1 MKTLQVYTA
10 AEIYKQEK
18 SALKLI
24 LIQLQAFTFKAEHI
38 ILIHEMTCGLSK
50 VEAGVSACLFKIF
63 QSTTISKDG
72 LSAEDIDF
80 SEVDI
85 IIGNDVAKAHWC
97 RNNAY
102 VSRTLL

>member
-10 AEIYKQEK
+10 AEICKQEK

-24 LIQLQAFTFKAEHI
+24 SIQLQAFTFKAEHI
-38 ILIHEMTCGLSK
+38 IHILELTCGLSK
-50 VEAGVSACLFKIF
+50 VEARVSACLVKIF

-80 SEVDI
+80 SQL
-85 IIGNDVAKAHWC
+85 NAKRWI
-97 RNNAY
+97 
-102 VSRTLL
+102 L